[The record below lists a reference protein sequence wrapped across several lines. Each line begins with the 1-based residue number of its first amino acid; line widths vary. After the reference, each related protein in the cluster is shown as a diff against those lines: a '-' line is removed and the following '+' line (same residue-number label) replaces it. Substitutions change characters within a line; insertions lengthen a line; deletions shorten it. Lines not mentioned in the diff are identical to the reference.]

1 MDFVLDFEHPVVELH
16 KRVERLEE
24 IERESG
30 ADLSASIAQLKAQA
44 HKLQAQIFG
53 RLSPWQRAQLSRH
66 PERPYALDYID
77 ALMDDWTEL
86 HGDRAGHDDRSIVT
100 GMARFR
106 GVPVAVVGHQK
117 GRNTRENLERNFGM
131 SRPEGYRKALRVM
144 KLAERFG
151 RPIISFIDTPGAYPG
166 VQAEERGQAE
176 AIARNIMEMAA
187 FTVPVICCVVGEGGS
202 GGALAVGVGNRVL
215 MLEHSIYS
223 VISPEGCAAI
233 LWRDRAEGPKAA
245 AALRITAADCRRL
258 GVADEVIVEPEGGAH
273 RDAEATARDLGNAIG
288 NHLDELRQMTPDALR
303 EDRYRRFRA
312 LGQFE
317 EQARVEAE
325 GVRA

>member
-30 ADLSASIAQLKAQA
+30 ADLSASIAQLRAQA
-44 HKLQAQIFG
+44 DKLQAQIFG
-53 RLSPWQRAQLSRH
+53 RLSPWQRTQLSRH
-66 PERPYALDYID
+66 PERPYTLDYID
-77 ALMDDWTEL
+77 ALFEDWTEL

-100 GMARFR
+100 GMARLD
-106 GVPVAVVGHQK
+106 GKPVFVVGHQK

-258 GVADEVIVEPEGGAH
+258 GVADEVITEPPGGAH
-273 RDAEATARDLGNAIG
+273 RDIAATTQALGSAIMRHLGELNA
-288 NHLDELRQMTPDALR
+288 LSPDALR
-303 EDRYRRFRA
+303 DDRYRRFRA

-317 EQARVEAE
+317 EQVRVEAE
-325 GVRA
+325 GARA

>member
-1 MDFVLDFEHPVVELH
+1 MDFVLDFEHPVVELR
-16 KRVERLEE
+16 KRVERLEQ
-24 IERESG
+24 IQSDSG
-30 ADLSASIAQLKAQA
+30 TDLSASIAQLDAQA
-44 HKLQAQIFG
+44 NKLEAQIFG
-53 RLSPWQRAQLSRH
+53 QLSPWQRTQLSRH
-66 PERPYALDYID
+66 PQRPYTLDYVES
-77 ALMDDWTEL
+77 LFDDWTEL

-100 GMARFR
+100 GLARFR
-106 GVPVAVVGHQK
+106 GVPVALVGHQK
-117 GRNTRENLERNFGM
+117 GRNTKENLERNFGM

-144 KLAERFG
+144 MLAQRFG

-166 VQAEERGQAE
+166 IQAEERGQAE

-187 FTVPVICCVVGEGGS
+187 LTVPVICCVVGEGGS

-258 GVADEVIVEPEGGAH
+258 GVADEVIEEPAGGAH
-273 RDAEATARDLGNAIG
+273 RDPEAVASALG
-288 NHLDELRQMTPDALR
+288 DALER
-303 EDRYRRFRA
+303 HLNDLRSMTAAQVRDDRYQRFRA
-312 LGQFE
+312 LGAFE
-317 EQARVEAE
+317 SGLTNSPSGADA
-325 GVRA
+325 

>member
-44 HKLQAQIFG
+44 DKLQTQIFG
-53 RLSPWQRAQLSRH
+53 HLSPWQRTQLSRH
-66 PERPYALDYID
+66 PERPYTLDYID
-77 ALMDDWTEL
+77 ALFEDWTEL

-117 GRNTRENLERNFGM
+117 GRNTRENLLRNFGM

-166 VQAEERGQAE
+166 IQAEERGQAE
-176 AIARNIMEMAA
+176 AIARNIMEMSA

-202 GGALAVGVGNRVL
+202 GGALAVGVGNRVV

-245 AALRITAADCRRL
+245 AALRITAADCRRF
-258 GVADEVIVEPEGGAH
+258 GVADEVITEPRGGAH
-273 RDAEATARDLGNAIG
+273 RDPAAVAKALGDALEA
-288 NHLDELRQMTPDALR
+288 HLDELRPLSPEALR

-312 LGQFE
+312 LGEFE

>member
-1 MDFVLDFEHPVVELH
+1 
-16 KRVERLEE
+16 
-24 IERESG
+24 
-30 ADLSASIAQLKAQA
+30 
-44 HKLQAQIFG
+44 
-53 RLSPWQRAQLSRH
+53 
-66 PERPYALDYID
+66 
-77 ALMDDWTEL
+77 
-86 HGDRAGHDDRSIVT
+86 
-100 GMARFR
+100 
-106 GVPVAVVGHQK
+106 
-117 GRNTRENLERNFGM
+117 
-131 SRPEGYRKALRVM
+131 M

-245 AALRITAADCRRL
+245 EALRITAADCRRL
-258 GVADEVIVEPEGGAH
+258 GVADEVITEPAGGAH
-273 RDAEATARDLGNAIG
+273 RDPAATARDLGDAISR
-288 NHLDELRQMTPDALR
+288 HLDELRKLGPDALR
-303 EDRYRRFRA
+303 EDRYARFRA
-312 LGQFE
+312 LGEFE

-325 GVRA
+325 GARA

>member
-1 MDFVLDFEHPVVELH
+1 VDFVLDFEHPVVELR

-30 ADLSASIAQLKAQA
+30 ADLSASIAQLRAQA
-44 HKLQAQIFG
+44 EKLQAQIFG
-53 RLSPWQRAQLSRH
+53 RLSPWQRTQLSRH
-66 PERPYALDYID
+66 PERPYTLDYID
-77 ALMDDWTEL
+77 ALFEDWTEL

-117 GRNTRENLERNFGM
+117 GRNTRENLLRNFGM
-131 SRPEGYRKALRVM
+131 SRPEGYRKALRIM

-245 AALRITAADCRRL
+245 EALRITAADCRRL
-258 GVADEVIVEPEGGAH
+258 GVADEVITEPAGGAH
-273 RDAEATARDLGNAIG
+273 RDPAATARDLGDAISR
-288 NHLDELRQMTPDALR
+288 HLDELRKLGPDALR
-303 EDRYRRFRA
+303 EDRYARFRA
-312 LGQFE
+312 LGEFE

-325 GVRA
+325 GARA